1 MTRSGIATGGENR
14 TEPGPS
20 GLGPA
25 GSRLRLCAV
34 MFTKLTVEAEP
45 LAPLPSRLATRRRPA
60 RQGTGPSKWL
70 FPPRNRP
77 TQENI
82 TKQSQFTYKTSYF
95 NNLADICEAKKRPSE
110 AKTSP
115 MAAGSF
121 RWPSEPSLAWAEEG

>member
-14 TEPGPS
+14 TEPSPS

-25 GSRLRLCAV
+25 SSRLRLCTV
-34 MFTKLTVEAEP
+34 MSTKLTVEAEP
-45 LAPLPSRLATRRRPA
+45 LAQLPWPLTTRRRPA

-77 TQENI
+77 RQEKLPN
-82 TKQSQFTYKTSYF
+82 KANLLYKPIYF
-95 NNLADICEAKKRPSE
+95 NNLADIFEAKKKPSE

-121 RWPSEPSLAWAEEG
+121 T